1 MEKITEICTQELLD
15 AYKKVDDFIKYLELE
30 EKNIEE

>member
-1 MEKITEICTQELLD
+1 MEKITELSIQELLD
-15 AYKKVDDFIKYLELE
+15 AYSKVNDFIKYLDLE

>member
-1 MEKITEICTQELLD
+1 MENITELSVQELLD
-15 AYKKVDDFIKYLELE
+15 AYSKVKDFIKYLELE

>member
-1 MEKITEICTQELLD
+1 MEKTNELSIQELLD
-15 AYKKVDDFIKYLELE
+15 AYSKVNDFLKYLDLE